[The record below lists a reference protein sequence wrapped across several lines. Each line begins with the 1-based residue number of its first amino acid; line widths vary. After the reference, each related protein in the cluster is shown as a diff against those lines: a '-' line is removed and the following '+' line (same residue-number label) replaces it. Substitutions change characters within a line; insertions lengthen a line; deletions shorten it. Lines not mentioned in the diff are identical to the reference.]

1 MAFEWL
7 DRFQHHLEKEP
18 DYAAKTLAAYRLGMK
33 AKGSIAGVVVVAAPN
48 CCDAARRLPAR
59 KVYLPDQAPLLPLP
73 DCPQGRRCG
82 CLYRPV
88 MAYQQCDG
96 RAAEPARPTVTV
108 VIPTFNRAS
117 KIGRAIRSVL
127 GQTCQDWELI
137 VVDDASTDG
146 TEEAVKRMADNRIK
160 YIRHER
166 NRGGGAARNTGI
178 RCAQG
183 EYIAFLDSD
192 DEWLAE
198 KLQKDLEIFRN
209 SDASVGLVYTGEM
222 ILDETGKVL
231 ETHRATKSGWVYE
244 ELLDSCFIGSC
255 SRVTVKKQAVA
266 RIAGFDETLASHQDW
281 DLWLRIVRDS
291 SIACIPDCMLKR
303 HLGSDQ
309 IIGSL
314 RRICEGRERIL
325 QKYRSEMKPATLA
338 KHLCRV
344 AILLFNY
351 EPRRARALAFAG
363 LRLRPFQPML
373 VAAVAVSSLGVDP
386 YRWLFGKAT
395 KLYDNAYFGR
405 AKI

>member
-1 MAFEWL
+1 MAFDWL

-18 DYAAKTLAAYRLGMK
+18 DYAAKTLAGYRLGMK
-33 AKGSIAGVVVVAAPN
+33 AKGSIVGVVVVPAAD
-48 CCDAARRLPAR
+48 CCDAARKLPAG
-59 KVYLPDQAPLLPLP
+59 KVYHPDQAPLLPLP

-88 MAYQQCDG
+88 MTYQQGEDLASG
-96 RAAEPARPTVTV
+96 PARPTVTV
-108 VIPTFNRAS
+108 VIPTFNRAA
-117 KIGRAIRSVL
+117 KTVRAIRSVL

-137 VVDDASTDG
+137 VIDDGSTDG
-146 TEEAVKRMADNRIK
+146 TEQAVRRIADNRIR

-166 NRGGGAARNTGI
+166 NLGAGAARNTGI

-192 DEWLAE
+192 DEWLPE
-198 KLQKDLEIFRN
+198 KLQKDLEVFRN
-209 SDASVGLVYTGEM
+209 SDSSVGLVYTGEM
-222 ILDETGKVL
+222 ILDETGKAL
-231 ETHRATKSGWVYE
+231 QTHRATKSGWVYE
-244 ELLDSCFIGSC
+244 ALLDSCFIGSC
-255 SRVTVKKQAVA
+255 SRVTVRKQIVEKV
-266 RIAGFDETLASHQDW
+266 AGFDETLASHQDW
-281 DLWLRIVRDS
+281 DLWLRVVRDS
-291 SIACIPDCMLKR
+291 SIASIPDCMLKR

-344 AILLFNY
+344 AILLFNF

-363 LRLRPFQPML
+363 LRLRPFQPWL

-386 YRWLFGKAT
+386 YRWLFGKVA
-395 KLYDNAYFGR
+395 KLYDNVYFGR